1 VCNDRSTLQVRHHHF
16 ANSYHHHRNHQSVL
30 SRLTLHPHNDR

>member
-16 ANSYHHHRNHQSVL
+16 TNTYHHQRHHLNQTVL
-30 SRLTLHPHNDR
+30 NRLTTLM